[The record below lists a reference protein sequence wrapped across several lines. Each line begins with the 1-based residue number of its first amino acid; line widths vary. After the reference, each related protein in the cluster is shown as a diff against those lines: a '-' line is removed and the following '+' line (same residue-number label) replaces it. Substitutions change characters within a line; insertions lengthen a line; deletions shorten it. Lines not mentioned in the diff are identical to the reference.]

1 MVTELEEKFDATLE
15 AFDKGRE
22 FYDQEMLKIKA
33 DLHRLID
40 NLFEDL
46 VRKTA
51 PIINQTELFMEG
63 RINEF
68 RTLSKRKTELLR
80 IKEKLDPLLDAL
92 RH

>member
-1 MVTELEEKFDATLE
+1 METDSEEKFNATLE

-22 FYDQEMLKIKA
+22 IYEQEMLKIKA
-33 DLHRLID
+33 DMHRLVD
-40 NLFEDL
+40 DLFEDL

-51 PIINQTELFMEG
+51 PIINQTDLFIEG

-68 RTLSKRKTELLR
+68 RTLSKRKTELVRL
-80 IKEKLDPLLDAL
+80 KEKLDPLLEAL